1 MIMRFICHLPVSP
14 LCRPAIM
21 GRDRAGAGFEG
32 LRLQIGHQTSG
43 IPALPK
49 RAGALSLPVRKTET
63 RAVRRRTRK
72 SIMTGMLLFSPLTI
86 RGVELKN
93 RIVVP
98 PMHQYSAVK
107 GFPTDWHL
115 MNAGKFAAGGAGLV
129 IVESTK
135 VERRGCGTV
144 GDLGIWD
151 DAFVEPLK
159 RLVKFIKQQNAVAG
173 LQLGH
178 SGRKARANRPWEGDG
193 PLRQSPE
200 IEDWDAWSPV
210 APSAIAHSEKW
221 PVPKALERRE
231 VKDLVQAWGQA
242 ARRARE
248 AGFDVLELHGAH
260 GYLVHQFLS
269 ERSNQ
274 RTDEYGGSEP
284 NRMRFITEIT
294 EAVRAQWPDDRP
306 LFVRLSVEDNA
317 GWGPEQSARLAKIL
331 KPKGVDVIDCSSGGI
346 TDQAPIL
353 GKEIKYSYQ
362 VPLSEYVRRHAD
374 IMTMAVGLIIHGD
387 QAEQILEDGEADLI
401 AVGREILN
409 NPNWPL
415 DAALKLGVEGP
426 FRTVPPQFGWWLG
439 TRAKRGFGTKPSTW
453 QNGLKDTGKVL

>member
-1 MIMRFICHLPVSP
+1 M
-14 LCRPAIM
+14 
-21 GRDRAGAGFEG
+21 
-32 LRLQIGHQTSG
+32 
-43 IPALPK
+43 
-49 RAGALSLPVRKTET
+49 TET
-63 RAVRRRTRK
+63 
-72 SIMTGMLLFSPLTI
+72 LLFSPMTI

-129 IVESTK
+129 VVESTK

-151 DAFVEPLK
+151 DAFVEPLS
-159 RLVKFIKQQNAVAG
+159 RLVKFIKQQNSVAG
-173 LQLGH
+173 IQLGH
-178 SGRKARANRPWEGDG
+178 SGRKARATRPWEGDR
-193 PLRQSPE
+193 PLQRTPD

-221 PVPKALERRE
+221 PVPKALERSE
-231 VKDLVQAWGQA
+231 VKDLVQAWGNA
-242 ARRARE
+242 ARRAHE

-274 RTDEYGGSEP
+274 RTDEYGGSEA

-294 EAVRAQWPDDRP
+294 EAVRTHWPDHKP

-331 KPKGVDVIDCSSGGI
+331 KAKGVDVIDCSSGGI
-346 TDQAPIL
+346 TEMAPIL

-362 VPLSEYVRRHAD
+362 VPLSEYVEAPRRHHDHGGRPHHPWRPGRAD
-374 IMTMAVGLIIHGD
+374 PARQAGRSDRGRPRNPQQSELADGCRAETRRRRPVPQRSAAIRLLAGHPRQARLRHAAVDL
-387 QAEQILEDGEADLI
+387 AERAAGSRSRDGQEARK
-401 AVGREILN
+401 AS
-409 NPNWPL
+409 
-415 DAALKLGVEGP
+415 
-426 FRTVPPQFGWWLG
+426 Q
-439 TRAKRGFGTKPSTW
+439 S
-453 QNGLKDTGKVL
+453 Q